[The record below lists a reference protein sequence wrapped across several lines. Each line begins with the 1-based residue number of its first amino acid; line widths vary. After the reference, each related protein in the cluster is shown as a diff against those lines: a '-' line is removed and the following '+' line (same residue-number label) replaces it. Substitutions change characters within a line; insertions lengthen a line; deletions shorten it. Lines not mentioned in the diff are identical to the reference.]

1 MTAQQLRVLR
11 TAADQLPPR
20 YSVLAGLVR
29 EAAGAI
35 EQLQAALAARGGD
48 GRQ

>member
-11 TAADQLPPR
+11 TAADQLPDR
-20 YSVLAGLVR
+20 YRVLAQMVR
-29 EAAGAI
+29 EAARTI
-35 EQLQAALAARGGD
+35 EQLQTALESRGTD